1 MIKTHY
7 DPATLSEFKFEF
19 VASEII
25 HGLEEAKYRMADG
38 LNQSTLKKVLAV
50 SPFHADYML
59 KNPEQTPAMALGS
72 ALHTLVLEPSKFD
85 KEYAVAPECDRRT
98 TEGKHI
104 WNLFTSEIGERKP
117 IKSADYDDMLG
128 MKASVGNLFE
138 SQHGKRYVESAFFSE
153 ILVTEGEFKGKRVRL
168 KGKLD
173 CYHEREDSVTIKDLK
188 TVADISNING
198 ASYHS
203 NWAIQSGM
211 YKDALEFAIKK
222 PAAFVYVC
230 VGKEKPFDCRVAK
243 CTQEMLAKG
252 TLEYGKA
259 IHMWLN
265 WEAMGKP
272 NTAKFLGIQDLNG

>member
-1 MIKTHY
+1 MKTHY
-7 DPATLSEFKFEF
+7 DPSTLAEFKFEF

-25 HGLEEAKYRMADG
+25 HGLEEAKYRKADG

-50 SPFHADYML
+50 SPFHADYLL
-59 KNPEQTPAMALGS
+59 KNPDRTPAMAFGS
-72 ALHTLVLEPSKFD
+72 ALHTLVLEPEKFQD
-85 KEYAVAPECDRRT
+85 NYIVAPVCDRRT
-98 TEGKHI
+98 TEGKRVYAEFSQ
-104 WNLFTSEIGERKP
+104 LIGDREP
-117 IKSADYDDMLG
+117 IKAEDYDDLMG

-138 SQHGKRYVESAFFSE
+138 SQHGKRHVESAFFSE

-203 NWAIQSGM
+203 NWAIQAGL
-211 YKDALEFAIKK
+211 YKDALEFALRK

-230 VGKEKPFDCRVAK
+230 VGKDKPFDCRVAK